1 MSTSNLIQSLRQLS
15 YACQIQ
21 AGLYH
26 QGELV
31 YAIPEVRWSASL
43 LLHGRDPLTALS
55 PLPGLWDSAQTLQN
69 PQGEQYLYYAL
80 NASSA
85 LLLGPWMTK
94 PSEDQRLL
102 RLARQL
108 MDDPAVEA
116 QLLDHYHSLPQL
128 DADNVFYLAQLVV
141 RLFEGQRQDDTDYFP
156 DVRKLYL
163 MNSIQNQMTMFR
175 HPPFFLEQ
183 ELGHGIQHGNQHK
196 ALDALS
202 EINRLTRA
210 TLAHDPLRSL
220 KNSLIGSCALCS
232 RAAIAGGVEAGE
244 AFTLADSFIQTLEEL
259 NNVTSLAALEEDMV
273 IRFTAQVA
281 ALRDSQVSSIVRGAM
296 RYIDEHL
303 SDKLRVSAI
312 AKQVYV
318 HPDYLSARF
327 KQETGEGISRYIQR
341 RRVQEACR
349 FLRYSA
355 YPIAQIA
362 GYYQFSSQSAFTKV
376 FKQYQGLTPRQ
387 YREWGTASTIP

>member
-1 MSTSNLIQSLRQLS
+1 MTEDSLAPALRLMHDALRLPVALWRGETCCLTMPEGQPMTLPAEAVARFARLTAGQAEPLSCGDTLYCLALRVAASAVIVLGPYLPAESDRMGAISKMPTLNAEQQAAIAQAMTHLLAAARLDTGGGRPAEELKLRQ
-15 YACQIQ
+15 
-21 AGLYH
+21 H
-26 QGELV
+26 M
-31 YAIPEVRWSASL
+31 
-43 LLHGRDPLTALS
+43 
-55 PLPGLWDSAQTLQN
+55 
-69 PQGEQYLYYAL
+69 
-80 NASSA
+80 SS
-85 LLLGPWMTK
+85 
-94 PSEDQRLL
+94 
-102 RLARQL
+102 
-108 MDDPAVEA
+108 
-116 QLLDHYHSLPQL
+116 
-128 DADNVFYLAQLVV
+128 
-141 RLFEGQRQDDTDYFP
+141 
-156 DVRKLYL
+156 
-163 MNSIQNQMTMFR
+163 MFS

-183 ELGHGIQHGNQHK
+183 ELAAAIMVGDRGRAQR
-196 ALDALS
+196 ALG
-202 EINRLTRA
+202 EINRLERA
-210 TLAHDPLRSL
+210 RVAGDPLRSL

-232 RAAIAGGVEAGE
+232 RAAIAGGATADA
-244 AFTLADSFIQTLEEL
+244 AFTLADEYIRAIEEKRDAK
-259 NNVTSLAALEEDMV
+259 SLAALEEDMV

-281 ALRDSQVSSIVRGAM
+281 ALRDNQVSSIVRGAM